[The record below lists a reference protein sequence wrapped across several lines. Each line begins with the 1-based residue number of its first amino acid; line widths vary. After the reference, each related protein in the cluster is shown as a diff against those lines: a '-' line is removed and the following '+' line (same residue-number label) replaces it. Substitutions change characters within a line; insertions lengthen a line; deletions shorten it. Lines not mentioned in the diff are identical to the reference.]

1 MFVPFILGSK
11 VDITHAEKIS
21 AILEDFG
28 VECKIHVSS
37 AHKVPEKTLKIIKHY
52 NKLKGPIVFVTGA
65 GRSNALSGLVSA
77 NTHFPVIAC
86 PPFSDKADYLANI
99 HSTIQM
105 PSETPAMTVV
115 DPGNA
120 AMAVLRILSLCDEK
134 LKGKVEKH
142 MKVVQD
148 SFEEGL

>member
-1 MFVPFILGSK
+1 MFVPFVLGSK
-11 VDITHAEKIS
+11 VDIPHAEKIS
-21 AILEDFG
+21 AILNDFG
-28 VECKIHVSS
+28 VETKIHVSS

-52 NKLKGPIVFVTGA
+52 NKLKGPLVFVTGA

-77 NTHFPVIAC
+77 NTHFPVVAC

-105 PSETPAMTVV
+105 PSDTPAMTVV

-120 AMAVLRILSLCDEK
+120 AMAVLRILSLCDEG

-148 SFEEGL
+148 SFEENL